1 MTFQE
6 LVAYCGGKQ
15 IDVAKKLNRTK
26 GTVSI
31 WKSRGIPDSVQYEIQ
46 VFTKGFLKADKQ
58 QKQAA

>member
-46 VFTKGFLKADKQ
+46 VFTKGCLKADKQ
-58 QKQAA
+58 